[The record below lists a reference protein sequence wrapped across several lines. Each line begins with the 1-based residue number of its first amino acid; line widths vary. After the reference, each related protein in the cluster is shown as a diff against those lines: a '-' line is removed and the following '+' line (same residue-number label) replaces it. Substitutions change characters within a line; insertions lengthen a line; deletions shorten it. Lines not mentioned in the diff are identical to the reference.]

1 MATTETNEKL
11 KELLVKKPFTRILS
25 DGAYEHG
32 NIQGDVRL
40 VPVHRDTVL
49 RKVVTQED
57 FLRELDPLGH
67 AINNRDLYPD
77 IWRKNEEDGMWYIE
91 EIPRYAIAL
100 QQIILIK
107 HLTHLCGNDIQ
118 FELSDKTVS
127 DEKTLIYNDFVAGWA
142 NKNMEIAWYKF
153 CKSVKST
160 GDAAVVGFMDNGKF
174 GWKVLS
180 FLDGDILY
188 PHYDKYTGRMNL
200 FARKFSDYA
209 DDGDELRSYV
219 EVWDDDNYYRFVQ
232 DLKSENVVKNAII
245 KIKNIFK
252 VGGYKLEEQKKHN
265 FESIPVSYHRDDYGP
280 CWTFSQESIE
290 NYEIAF
296 SNLAQSN
303 HDFGLPIMYIKGEG
317 SEEIST
323 KDISYA
329 SKIMLL
335 PSDGEMGFLNKQD
348 ASAAY
353 KTELDKLEDLAY
365 KQSFAVKTPELKSG
379 DTPGVSLKIMYS
391 DAYEKAMNDA
401 HEYDTA
407 IDKFVEIFSFG
418 YGVECGR
425 QLDFKNTNI
434 RHYIEPYIHLNV
446 TELTTNLNTSVTGG
460 FLSRQTAAE
469 KSPYATPN
477 EWERIQKEKKEEQMQ
492 ELLLQEQKIEV
503 ANDANVE
510 MQEDLADIEV
520 DKQVKLINAENAEQP
535 QETQE
540 EPKKNK
546 TGRVKSKHSVATGRG
561 AGRPATKGV
570 QWDKNGNE
578 IDPLTGKAK
587 SKWTP
592 WNQSH

>member
-1 MATTETNEKL
+1 
-11 KELLVKKPFTRILS
+11 
-25 DGAYEHG
+25 
-32 NIQGDVRL
+32 
-40 VPVHRDTVL
+40 
-49 RKVVTQED
+49 
-57 FLRELDPLGH
+57 
-67 AINNRDLYPD
+67 
-77 IWRKNEEDGMWYIE
+77 
-91 EIPRYAIAL
+91 
-100 QQIILIK
+100 
-107 HLTHLCGNDIQ
+107 
-118 FELSDKTVS
+118 
-127 DEKTLIYNDFVAGWA
+127 
-142 NKNMEIAWYKF
+142 
-153 CKSVKST
+153 
-160 GDAAVVGFMDNGKF
+160 
-174 GWKVLS
+174 
-180 FLDGDILY
+180 
-188 PHYDKYTGRMNL
+188 
-200 FARKFSDYA
+200 
-209 DDGDELRSYV
+209 
-219 EVWDDDNYYRFVQ
+219 
-232 DLKSENVVKNAII
+232 
-245 KIKNIFK
+245 
-252 VGGYKLEEQKKHN
+252 
-265 FESIPVSYHRDDYGP
+265 
-280 CWTFSQESIE
+280 
-290 NYEIAF
+290 
-296 SNLAQSN
+296 
-303 HDFGLPIMYIKGEG
+303 
-317 SEEIST
+317 
-323 KDISYA
+323 
-329 SKIMLL
+329 
-335 PSDGEMGFLNKQD
+335 MGFLNKQD

>member
-11 KELLVKKPFTRILS
+11 KELLVKKPFTRTLP
-25 DGAYEHG
+25 DGAYDHG
-32 NIQGDVRL
+32 TIQGDVRL
-40 VPVHRDTVL
+40 VPVYRDKVV
-49 RKVVTQED
+49 RKIVTQED

-127 DEKTLIYNDFVAGWA
+127 DEKTQIYNDFVAGWA

-160 GDAAVVGFMDNGKF
+160 GDGAVVGFMDNGKF

-232 DLKSENVVKNAII
+232 ELKSENVIQNAII

-290 NYEIAF
+290 NYEISF

-477 EWERIQKEKKEEQMQ
+477 EWERIQREKKEEQMQ
-492 ELLLQEQKIEV
+492 EILLQEQKIEV

-510 MQEDLADIEV
+510 MQEDLANIEV

-540 EPKKNK
+540 EPKKDK

-561 AGRPATKGV
+561 AGRPAIKGV

-587 SKWTP
+587 SKWDR
-592 WNQSH
+592 WNNMR